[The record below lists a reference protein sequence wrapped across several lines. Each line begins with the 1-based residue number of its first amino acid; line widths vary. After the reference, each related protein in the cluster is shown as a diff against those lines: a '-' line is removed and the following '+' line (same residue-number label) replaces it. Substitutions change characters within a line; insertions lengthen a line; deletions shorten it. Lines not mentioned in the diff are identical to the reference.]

1 MREWCFVL
9 KRNFVVVMLRLQC
22 RRLKECGVQ
31 EEYRVFLQGKVS
43 LMGSG
48 GYVLTGSVERWTMYF
63 VDTQGVPSKA
73 NRRQNR
79 E

>member
-1 MREWCFVL
+1 MRESCFVL
-9 KRNFVVVMLRLQC
+9 KWNFVVVMLRLQC
-22 RRLKECGVQ
+22 RRLKEFGVQ

-43 LMGSG
+43 QMGSG
-48 GYVLTGSVERWTMYF
+48 GYVLTRSVERLTMYL
-63 VDTQGVPSKA
+63 VDIQGEPTKA